1 MDAEKILEVQD
12 ISVVLDNNQPV
23 VIIKASG
30 TVTSSGWKNSMLV
43 PHNFDSPPPD
53 GIYDFD
59 FVAEPPKDISIP
71 VLMPIG
77 ATLKLESIPENFKG
91 IRIHGGNS
99 NYKEKIMT
107 EQILE
112 PNSFELHNQDTQIT
126 YSTTSFIGKP
136 QLYYKTQ
143 KIEKQFT
150 GEEISVLETEIGK
163 LITVM
168 IERTHPDVR
177 GNVVK
182 LTLLLPTV
190 NLPASLENPIQTE
203 AVLTTEL
210 VKGNIDRPLEG
221 QIQIYKI
228 FSLTG
233 TARRVDF

>member
-1 MDAEKILEVQD
+1 MSFLLDGNPP
-12 ISVVLDNNQPV
+12 VL
-23 VIIKASG
+23 IINTSG
-30 TVTSSGWKNSMLV
+30 NVPFSGWKNSRLV
-43 PHNFDSPPPD
+43 LHNFDSPPPD

-71 VLMPIG
+71 VVMPIE
-77 ATLKLESIPENFKG
+77 ATLKLESIPDNLKG
-91 IRIHGGNS
+91 IRIHARNS
-99 NYKEKIMT
+99 NYKEKTMT

-112 PNSFELHNQDTQIT
+112 PNSFELHFQDTQIT
-126 YSTTSFIGKP
+126 YSTTSFIGEP

-168 IERTHPDVR
+168 IERTHPDIR

-182 LTLLLPTV
+182 LTLLLPIV

-203 AVLTTEL
+203 AILTTEL
-210 VKGNIDRPLEG
+210 VKGRTINRPLEG
-221 QIQIYKI
+221 QIQTYKI
-228 FSLTG
+228 LSLTG
-233 TARRVDF
+233 TARLVDS